1 MAKIDYIIPFT
12 YKWEGGLSRAT
23 TDTASKNASPYTING
38 KTGWHTNKG
47 ITYPVFKA
55 GATKYGYADTLENF
69 KNMPEFI
76 WLKIAKA
83 DYWDKLKLDTVK
95 SQAVANIMFSWI
107 WGSGYAWVPR
117 ISKFLESNGI
127 KWEGGK
133 WVGKTLKLS
142 SDFGL
147 LASKLNELTNK
158 IGEKKAFDELA
169 EQKKEF
175 LLSLKQPANEKGW
188 LNRLNELKTYSY
200 TLLGD
205 ATQAVKKNP
214 LITAAITT
222 ALLVGTWLVVRNFK
236 K

>member
-47 ITYPVFKA
+47 VTYPVFKA
-55 GATKYGYADTLENF
+55 GAAKYGYADTLENF
-69 KNMPEFI
+69 KNMPSDI
-76 WLKIAKA
+76 WLKIAKGG
-83 DYWDKLKLDTVK
+83 YWDVLHLDNLN
-95 SQAVANIMFSWI
+95 SQAIANLMFSWQ
-107 WGSGYAWVPR
+107 WGSGYSWRPR
-117 ISKFLESNGI
+117 MQKY
-127 KWEGGK
+127 
-133 WVGKTLKLS
+133 
-142 SDFGL
+142 
-147 LASKLNELTNK
+147 LASKGISWSINDFNGLVKALNDLSKTK
-158 IGEKKAFDELA
+158 GEKKIFDELA

-200 TLLGD
+200 ALLGD

-214 LITAAITT
+214 LITASITAAIV
-222 ALLVGTWLVVRNFK
+222 VGAWLVIRNFK